1 MEVENQHPSGPFKGL
16 FKRLQLSRPP
26 RSRRAHAKKASST
39 GKQMTGAYKEVAVVE
54 VSAPPPKK
62 MGKPLPSL
70 NEVFAGGAA
79 RGCSQAVIHPL
90 DTFKVRMQATDK
102 VPSAPPSKAVL
113 SAARDNFGARTKAQ
127 MGTLYRGV
135 GGAAAGAGIAI
146 GAYFAFYSAAT
157 SYLRENSDMP
167 AGAVAFAAG
176 GFAAFSSSFVK
187 VPLAVCIRS
196 VQAGVYPNPLVAAR
210 TIVKAAGVRG
220 LFTGLVPTV
229 LEDIPDMAI
238 KFASY
243 EMLQGMAKVARR
255 NKPDNPRVSAAYDLA
270 IGGTAGALAAA
281 GTTPFDVVKTRMMCT
296 ASQRPT
302 IFSAAR
308 DVYKTSGPKGFYLG
322 LGPRSISSGI
332 NSAVFFC
339 FYEAL
344 RQVMREMSERRKR
357 QEEARA
363 VLPLHVNP
371 PIAHRPME
379 ASLSMAINRKR

>member
-1 MEVENQHPSGPFKGL
+1 MELEQQQQGRKGPFRGL
-16 FKRLQLSRPP
+16 LRRVHLSRP
-26 RSRRAHAKKASST
+26 RFRRNTSS
-39 GKQMTGAYKEVAVVE
+39 GNNQGAYKEVAVVE
-54 VSAPPPKK
+54 VSAPPKK
-62 MGKPLPSL
+62 MAKPLPSL

-90 DTFKVRMQATDK
+90 DTLKVRMQATDK
-102 VPSAPPSKAVL
+102 VPSKAVL
-113 SAARDNFGARTKAQ
+113 NAASASFGVRAKAQ
-127 MGTLYRGV
+127 MSTLYKGV
-135 GGAAAGAGIAI
+135 GGAAGGAGIAI

-157 SYLRENSDMP
+157 NFLKETSDMP
-167 AGAVAFAAG
+167 ASAIAFAAG

-196 VQAGVYPNPLVAAR
+196 VQAGVYPNPIVAAR
-210 TIVKAAGVRG
+210 TITKAAGVRG

-243 EMLQGMAKVARR
+243 EMLQGVHKAVVRR
-255 NKPDNPRVSAAYDLA
+255 QSNKPSDASSTCADLL

-281 GTTPFDVVKTRMMCT
+281 GTTPFDVVKTRMMCS

-302 IFSAAR
+302 VFSAAR
-308 DVYKTSGPKGFYLG
+308 DVYRTSGAKGYFVG
-322 LGPRSISSGI
+322 IGPRSLSNGI

-344 RQVMREMSERRKR
+344 RQVMKEISERKKR
-357 QEEARA
+357 EAAMIA
-363 VLPLHVNP
+363 VQPLHVSP
-371 PIAHRPME
+371 SSTHRPIE
-379 ASLSMAINRKR
+379 ASISTSALSINQKR